1 MASYLLDTHTFLWMA
16 DSSDRLGSNALS
28 LILDP
33 NNELILSIASVWEIA
48 IKVSLTNSKLYLPE
62 PFDVFIPNQ
71 LALKSLRL
79 LNFKIAHTN
88 IVATLPFH
96 HRDPFDRMLI
106 AQAMVEGV
114 PIISVDSLFDTY
126 SVTRLW

>member
-1 MASYLLDTHTFLWMA
+1 MSSYLLDTHTFLWMA
-16 DSSDRLGSNALS
+16 NSSDRLGSNALS
-28 LILDP
+28 IILNP
-33 NNELILSIASVWEIA
+33 NNELILSIASIWEIA

-79 LNFKIAHTN
+79 LNFKIAYTN

-106 AQAMVEGV
+106 AQAIVENV
-114 PIISVDSLFDTY
+114 PIVSVDSLFDAY
-126 SVTRLW
+126 PVTRLW